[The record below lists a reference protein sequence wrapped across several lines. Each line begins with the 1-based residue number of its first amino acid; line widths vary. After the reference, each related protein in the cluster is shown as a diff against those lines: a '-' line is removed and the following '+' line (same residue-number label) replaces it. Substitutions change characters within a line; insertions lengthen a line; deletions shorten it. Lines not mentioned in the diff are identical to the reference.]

1 MSQRLAQI
9 EAPTAVP
16 KPYLEVRQEGA
27 PPQRRP
33 LNASAATAVIG
44 RGAGC
49 DVVLNHPSVSR
60 RHAELGRLPGGA
72 WRVRDLQSRNGT
84 RVNDVP
90 VSEQPLHPGD
100 QIQIGQFTLRL
111 VAEDQA
117 SSVGR
122 APATDDTPTYSIT
135 LFRHFEP
142 PRISAAQISTLL
154 QFGRELLTTADAG
167 ARLRRLLG
175 LATGEELAGW
185 WAYALRVSTDPQA
198 LDPKN
203 LADPIVSAAGQHRDP
218 HVSKSVL
225 RSVLA
230 NNEAV
235 VANNMAQLASH
246 QADVSIAGDTAA
258 YSAVACPLASGERT
272 MDVLYVILPPRLGSV
287 EWMALLSL
295 AVEQYRQAEA
305 TWVARAA
312 AEAKA
317 VVDKEMRM
325 AREVQARTL
334 PRAVA
339 LAEVD
344 WALRFEPS
352 LSVAG
357 DYVDVIPLENG
368 SVLLA
373 IADVAGKGMQ
383 AALTASSLHATFH
396 TTARLGL
403 PLSGMF
409 TALSRHYLDFLPEAS
424 FVTAAAVLFDPR
436 TGEGQCVNCGHLPVL
451 VVSPDGHVRE
461 VDGGGNQPL
470 GVMEGAVQSDG
481 FHIAEGEWA
490 VLYTDGL
497 TEMTNRAG
505 EMLGMRPL
513 HEQLGRLCAGGENCT
528 AEELARRLTGWLDE
542 FRGGTPPGDDRT
554 FLIARRVA
562 STGSAQVPG

>member
-1 MSQRLAQI
+1 MSQPLAQL
-9 EAPTAVP
+9 EPPPAVP

-33 LNASAATAVIG
+33 LAAGAATAVIG
-44 RGAGC
+44 RGASC

-60 RHAELGRLPGGA
+60 RHAELGRLPSGG

-84 RVNDVP
+84 RVNDLP
-90 VSEQPLHPGD
+90 VTEQPLHPGD
-100 QIQIGQFTLRL
+100 LIQIGQFTLRL
-111 VAEDQA
+111 VAEGQ
-117 SSVGR
+117 SSSIGR

-135 LFRHFEP
+135 LFRNFEP

-154 QFGRELLTTADAG
+154 QFGRELLGAPDPG
-167 ARLRRLLG
+167 ARLRRLLA
-175 LATGEELAGW
+175 LATGDELGGW
-185 WAYALRVSTDPQA
+185 WAYALRIRSDPQA
-198 LDPKN
+198 LDPTN
-203 LADPIVSAAGQHRDP
+203 LIDPVASPAGQHRDP

-258 YSAVACPLASGERT
+258 YSAVACPLATGDGT
-272 MDVLYVILPPRLGSV
+272 MDLLYVILPPRLGSV

-295 AVEQYRQAEA
+295 AVEQYRQAES

-312 AEAKA
+312 AEARA
-317 VVDKEMRM
+317 VLDKEMRM
-325 AREVQARTL
+325 ARDVQARTL

-339 LAEVD
+339 LAELD

-357 DYVDVIPLENG
+357 DYVDVIPREDG

-424 FVTAAAVLFDPR
+424 FVTAAAVLFHPA

-451 VVSPDGHVRE
+451 VISPDGHVRE

-470 GVMEGAVQSDG
+470 GVMETAVQSSG
-481 FHIAEGEWA
+481 FHIAQGEWA

-497 TEMTNRAG
+497 TEMTNG
-505 EMLGMRPL
+505 DGQMLGMQRL
-513 HEQLGRLCAGGENCT
+513 HEQVGRLCAGGEKCT
-528 AEELARRLTGWLDE
+528 AEELARRLTAWLDDY
-542 FRGGTPPGDDRT
+542 RGSAPPGDDRT
-554 FLIARRVA
+554 FLVARR
-562 STGSAQVPG
+562 TG

>member
-1 MSQRLAQI
+1 LSF
-9 EAPTAVP
+9 
-16 KPYLEVRQEGA
+16 
-27 PPQRRP
+27 
-33 LNASAATAVIG
+33 
-44 RGAGC
+44 
-49 DVVLNHPSVSR
+49 
-60 RHAELGRLPGGA
+60 LPCYG
-72 WRVRDLQSRNGT
+72 
-84 RVNDVP
+84 
-90 VSEQPLHPGD
+90 
-100 QIQIGQFTLRL
+100 
-111 VAEDQA
+111 
-117 SSVGR
+117 VG
-122 APATDDTPTYSIT
+122 
-135 LFRHFEP
+135 
-142 PRISAAQISTLL
+142 
-154 QFGRELLTTADAG
+154 
-167 ARLRRLLG
+167 
-175 LATGEELAGW
+175 
-185 WAYALRVSTDPQA
+185 
-198 LDPKN
+198 
-203 LADPIVSAAGQHRDP
+203 
-218 HVSKSVL
+218 
-225 RSVLA
+225 
-230 NNEAV
+230 
-235 VANNMAQLASH
+235 
-246 QADVSIAGDTAA
+246 
-258 YSAVACPLASGERT
+258 
-272 MDVLYVILPPRLGSV
+272 
-287 EWMALLSL
+287 
-295 AVEQYRQAEA
+295 
-305 TWVARAA
+305 
-312 AEAKA
+312 
-317 VVDKEMRM
+317 
-325 AREVQARTL
+325 
-334 PRAVA
+334 
-339 LAEVD
+339 
-344 WALRFEPS
+344 
-352 LSVAG
+352 G
-357 DYVDVIPLENG
+357 DYVDVIRRGDG

-470 GVMEGAVQSDG
+470 GVREGAVQSDG